1 MNSRLENRKLYNAY
15 STNASELK
23 LYFSTLSNGFGY
35 QNNYIMFYEHL
46 TIFTQIERRKIRKKT
61 HPTRLLKCK

>member
-23 LYFSTLSNGFGY
+23 LCFSTLSNGFGY
-35 QNNYIMFYEHL
+35 QNNYITFYEHL
-46 TIFTQIERRKIRKKT
+46 TIFTQIEKKNKKKD
-61 HPTRLLKCK
+61 PFN